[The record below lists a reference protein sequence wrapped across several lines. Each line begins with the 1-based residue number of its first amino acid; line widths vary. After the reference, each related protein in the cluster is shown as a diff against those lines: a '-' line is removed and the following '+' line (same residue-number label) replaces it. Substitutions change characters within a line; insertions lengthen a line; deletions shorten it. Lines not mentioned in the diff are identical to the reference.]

1 MRPSGVKNMRRM
13 MGTVAVALVAAG
25 CGTASAAHQ
34 SAGPGSGSSQAT
46 GCAAI
51 NQATS
56 LTVHRTEAG
65 KASGNE
71 ITQRNVLVVHS
82 LFGQLCAAVTHPDTS
97 HIMVACPAIIGP
109 AYNGTFY
116 DGSRVLATFSY
127 SQMGCTHVSL
137 TAGGKVHSV
146 KVVGTTAAA
155 APSLSADLTAAM
167 KA

>member
-1 MRPSGVKNMRRM
+1 
-13 MGTVAVALVAAG
+13 MGTVAAALVAAG
-25 CGTASAAHQ
+25 CGTASAAHD
-34 SAGPGSGSSQAT
+34 SAGAGSGSSQAT

-56 LTVHRTEAG
+56 LTVHRSNAG
-65 KASGNE
+65 SASASGSSQV
-71 ITQRNVLVVHS
+71 TQRNVLVVHS

-97 HIMVACPAIIGP
+97 HVMVMCPAIVGP
-109 AYNGTFY
+109 TYSGTFY
-116 DGSRVLATFSY
+116 DGSRVLATFTY
-127 SQMGCTHVSL
+127 SQVGCTHVSL